1 MTGEL
6 NLRGDVMPIGGVK
19 EKVLA
24 AKRNNLSHVILPE
37 DNRNE
42 WSTIKDIVED
52 LNIIWVK
59 HADEV
64 LQHVLMPLMIK

>member
-19 EKVLA
+19 EKLLA
-24 AKRNNLSHVILPE
+24 AKRNNMHSVIFPE
-37 DNRNE
+37 DNRHQWE
-42 WSTIKDIVED
+42 SVKDVAGD
-52 LNIIWVK
+52 MNVIWVK

-64 LQHVLMPLMIK
+64 LAHVLLPLDV